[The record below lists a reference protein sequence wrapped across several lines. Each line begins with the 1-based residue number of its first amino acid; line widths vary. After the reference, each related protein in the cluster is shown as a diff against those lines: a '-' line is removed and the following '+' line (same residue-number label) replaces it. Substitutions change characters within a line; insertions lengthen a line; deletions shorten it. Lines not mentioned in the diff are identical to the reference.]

1 MYLPTRR
8 WVAGARSAANPCA
21 ASPFCESLILAYQN
35 LSSLLPRSQQKQS
48 ARISGRAVD
57 SRARRKQELRSI
69 LHAASGVRRVFV
81 GGGLASYRLQSAV
94 RVDFGL
100 PPVCLLTDSPPVPGS
115 RGRSS
120 HHHTGFAGIPLRR
133 LGPHL
138 QPTRRPNEAISS
150 SFMPLLHAATAR

>member
-1 MYLPTRR
+1 MQRARFANRLFWPTRTYQ
-8 WVAGARSAANPCA
+8 VCSLDHSRSRAP
-21 ASPFCESLILAYQN
+21 ELAEE
-35 LSSLLPRSQQKQS
+35 LSTPE
-48 ARISGRAVD
+48 

-69 LHAASGVRRVFV
+69 SHADSGVRRVFV